1 MLTKMGGVTRGGPE
15 RAGFA
20 TAMRRV
26 FDGCATVTRQ
36 LRDAGATG

>member
-1 MLTKMGGVTRGGPE
+1 MLTKMGGVTRSGLE

-26 FDGCATVTRQ
+26 FDDYATVTRQ
-36 LRDAGATG
+36 LRDAGTTG